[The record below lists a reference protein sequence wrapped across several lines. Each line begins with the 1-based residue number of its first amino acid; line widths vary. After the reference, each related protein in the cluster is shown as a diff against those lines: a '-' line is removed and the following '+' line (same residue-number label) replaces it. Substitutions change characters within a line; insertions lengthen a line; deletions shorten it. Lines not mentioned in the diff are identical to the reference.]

1 MNPQATRLENQSG
14 RAGGAG
20 QPLWRPTP
28 QRIAAAHVTAFRQFV
43 NHRHGLQLDDYETL
57 WQWSTNHLGD
67 FWTAVWDSAGVVAET
82 RGERAYV
89 PAESMPD
96 ARFFPDARLNFAQNL
111 LRRHDDGTALMFWG
125 EDKVRRQLS
134 WRELHAEVSRMQQW
148 LAAQGVAAGDR
159 VAAYLPNMPEA
170 IVTMLAASAL
180 GAVFT
185 SASPDFGA
193 QGLLDRFGQ
202 VKPKVLVAC
211 DGYFYAGKTVD
222 VRDKLAQ
229 AVPQLS
235 DLQAV
240 LVVPYVADALGTPL
254 DLSAVPKAQT
264 WGSALGPYAAGDVHY
279 AQLPFDHP
287 LYILYS
293 SGTTGVPKC
302 IVHRAG
308 GVLLKHLCEMRLHAD
323 VHENDRIFYF
333 TTCGWMM
340 WNWLV
345 SGLSQGATLCL
356 YDGSPFAAEGN
367 ILFDYADAA
376 GFTHFGTSAK
386 FIEALE
392 KAGLEPAASHR
403 LATLR
408 TVFSTGS
415 PLVPEGFDTVY
426 KRIKRDVCLS
436 SISGGTDLVSCFT
449 FGTPTHPVWRGEI
462 QAAALGMAVAVF
474 DEHGKPLPEGS
485 KGELVCTQPFPTMPL
500 GFLVDGSVEK
510 GRDKYLDAY
519 FTRMPG
525 VWHHGDYIE
534 RTVHHGY
541 IIYGRSDATLNP
553 GGVRIGTAEIY
564 RQVEKL
570 PEVAESLVIGQNWP
584 PGTYNDVR
592 VVLFVKLREGLTL
605 DEALIARIKQAIRDN
620 TTPRHVPARVVQV
633 HDIPRTKSNKIVEL
647 AVRNLVHGEPVRNL
661 TALANPE
668 ALEEYRQLRSDLESS

>member
-1 MNPQATRLENQSG
+1 MNPQATGLESQSG

-20 QPLWRPTP
+20 KPLWRPSP

-43 NHRHGLQLDDYETL
+43 NHRHGLQLDDYEAL
-57 WQWSTNHLGD
+57 WQWSTTHLGD

-89 PAESMPD
+89 PADSMPD

-111 LRRHDDGTALMFWG
+111 LRRRDDSTALMFWG

-148 LAAQGVAAGDR
+148 LAAQGVVAGDR

-170 IVTMLAASAL
+170 VIAMLAASAL

-240 LVVPYVADALGTPL
+240 LVVPYAAEALGTRL
-254 DLSAVPKAQT
+254 DLSAVPKAQA
-264 WGSALGPYAAGDVHY
+264 WGAALGPYVPGEVRF

-323 VHENDRIFYF
+323 VHEGDRVFYF

-345 SGLSQGATLCL
+345 SGLSQGATL
-356 YDGSPFAAEGN
+356 
-367 ILFDYADAA
+367 
-376 GFTHFGTSAK
+376 
-386 FIEALE
+386 
-392 KAGLEPAASHR
+392 
-403 LATLR
+403 
-408 TVFSTGS
+408 
-415 PLVPEGFDTVY
+415 
-426 KRIKRDVCLS
+426 
-436 SISGGTDLVSCFT
+436 
-449 FGTPTHPVWRGEI
+449 
-462 QAAALGMAVAVF
+462 
-474 DEHGKPLPEGS
+474 
-485 KGELVCTQPFPTMPL
+485 
-500 GFLVDGSVEK
+500 
-510 GRDKYLDAY
+510 
-519 FTRMPG
+519 
-525 VWHHGDYIE
+525 
-534 RTVHHGY
+534 
-541 IIYGRSDATLNP
+541 
-553 GGVRIGTAEIY
+553 
-564 RQVEKL
+564 
-570 PEVAESLVIGQNWP
+570 
-584 PGTYNDVR
+584 
-592 VVLFVKLREGLTL
+592 
-605 DEALIARIKQAIRDN
+605 
-620 TTPRHVPARVVQV
+620 
-633 HDIPRTKSNKIVEL
+633 
-647 AVRNLVHGEPVRNL
+647 
-661 TALANPE
+661 
-668 ALEEYRQLRSDLESS
+668 